1 MPHHEYFMDRAIIK
15 TYQGMKKGQMPF
27 GACIVKND
35 KVVVCAHNVVWKN
48 TDITAHGEVTAIR
61 KACKKLGTINLKG
74 CVIYS
79 TCEPCPMCFTACHWS
94 KISKIYYGVSLASA
108 KKVGF
113 IELDISNQ
121 KMRVLGC
128 SHMKLEGGLRE
139 VECQEL
145 FDEFNKLKN
154 KKTY

>member
-1 MPHHEYFMDRAIIK
+1 MNLAIDK
-15 TYQGMKKGQMPF
+15 AREGMKKGQMPF
-27 GACIVKND
+27 GACIVKNN
-35 KVVVCAHNVVWKN
+35 KVVVSAHNVVWKD
-48 TDITAHGEVTAIR
+48 TDITAHGEVNAIR
-61 KACKKLGTINLKG
+61 KACKKLKTVNLKG

-94 KISKIYYGVSLASA
+94 KISKIYYGVSLADA

-121 KMRVLGC
+121 KMRVLGR
-128 SHMKLEGGLRE
+128 SHMKLKGGLRE

-145 FDEFNKLKN
+145 FDEFSKLKN
-154 KKTY
+154 KRTY